1 MSFRQVCFHVNFGV
15 GKGEEVAYGM
25 EEDVGMEKGIKEA
38 PLGIVD
44 EGTERG
50 PGPEAFAGQ
59 IIVKSYRI

>member
-15 GKGEEVAYGM
+15 GKEVEVAYGM

-44 EGTERG
+44 EGT
-50 PGPEAFAGQ
+50 
-59 IIVKSYRI
+59 